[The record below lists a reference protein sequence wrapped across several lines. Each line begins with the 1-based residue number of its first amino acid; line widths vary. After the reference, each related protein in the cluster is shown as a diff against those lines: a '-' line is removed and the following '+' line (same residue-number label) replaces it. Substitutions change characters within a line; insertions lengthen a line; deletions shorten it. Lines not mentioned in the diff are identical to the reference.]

1 MANTIARGQSQPLG
15 DQLGSLFESPFLSIE
30 IGPPEERSGV
40 RRTRE
45 AGDRVPDA
53 RQKPQ
58 QTHVVSLPL
67 AREAAARGTAVPLK
81 LDGKHST
88 EGRRGLHGT
97 EGPACPR
104 QRAEAHG
111 GAAAAPAS
119 AEGYTV
125 LTASD
130 GEEPL
135 RVAEAH
141 PGPIEGLLADVVMP
155 KVTGPELA
163 GRLTRTHRE
172 TSPAFA

>member
-1 MANTIARGQSQPLG
+1 
-15 DQLGSLFESPFLSIE
+15 
-30 IGPPEERSGV
+30 
-40 RRTRE
+40 
-45 AGDRVPDA
+45 
-53 RQKPQ
+53 
-58 QTHVVSLPL
+58 
-67 AREAAARGTAVPLK
+67 AARGTAVPLK

-111 GAAAAPAS
+111 GAAAVPAS

-141 PGPIEGLLADVVMP
+141 PGPIARAHSDSQPPFRLIRPESEGP
-155 KVTGPELA
+155 
-163 GRLTRTHRE
+163 RRR
-172 TSPAFA
+172 